1 MNMVIDLGLREQTSI
16 FWQKEAKIPKKSS
29 VCFSAVGNN
38 GTEVNF
44 NSTDFGKRNNN
55 KKQRFHI

>member
-1 MNMVIDLGLREQTSI
+1 MVIDLGLREQTSI

-38 GTEVNF
+38 GTEVHF
-44 NSTDFGKRNNN
+44 NSTDFG
-55 KKQRFHI
+55 